1 MASRAASR
9 DSSSPPDSHPSQSQI
24 AGSGLPAGVGLAL
37 MAQSP
42 KVLGHRDVPQDP
54 ILAHLGSYHSR
65 IRHACILHCSAC
77 LAPFSSIDSGAV
89 VASGS
94 PEDDR
99 WRERWWQSSGLS
111 TQPTTFPYLTCIFPG
126 GGRGGVSTASR
137 RDTSTAQPHP
147 SSSLCRSPVA
157 PPAYPDRGTRCA
169 EAPGRLPEGSSCQV
183 NRT

>member
-54 ILAHLGSYHSR
+54 ILAPLGSYHTR
-65 IRHACILHCSAC
+65 IRHACILYWSARR
-77 LAPFSSIDSGAV
+77 ATFRSIENGAV

-94 PEDDR
+94 LEDDR

-137 RDTSTAQPHP
+137 RDTSTARPHP
-147 SSSLCRSPVA
+147 SSSPRRSPVA
-157 PPAYPDRGTRCA
+157 PSAYRHRGTRYA
-169 EAPGRLPEGSSCQV
+169 AAPGRLRGGTSCQV